1 MLEAMNGKTE
11 NMSELTDIEYDVLN
25 AVYFVE
31 PFENIVNE
39 CNAPA
44 PIVADVIKQLIHK
57 KYIAAMQWDE
67 EKNEYIRSYIY
78 DTDNMKS
85 FFYLAT
91 KDGLMAH
98 NSR

>member
-1 MLEAMNGKTE
+1 MNGKIE
-11 NMSELTDIEYDVLN
+11 NMSELTDIEYDILN
-25 AVYFVE
+25 AVYFD
-31 PFENIVNE
+31 NIVSE
-39 CNAPA
+39 CNAPV

-67 EKNEYIRSYIY
+67 VKKEYVRSYIY

-91 KDGLMAH
+91 KDGLIAH